1 MAERFRRLP
10 GLFVADVGVAHGGA
24 DILVAE
30 EPLDLSQILY
40 RVVEQ
45 DCGRGVP
52 EPMGCY
58 LPTPRALQAERSRKL
73 NARLESG
80 DPE

>member
-24 DILVAE
+24 DILVVE
-30 EPLDLSQILY
+30 ELLDLSQILS

-45 DCGRGVP
+45 DCRRGVP
-52 EPMGCY
+52 EPMGR
-58 LPTPRALQAERSRKL
+58 TVGQQ
-73 NARLESG
+73 
-80 DPE
+80 